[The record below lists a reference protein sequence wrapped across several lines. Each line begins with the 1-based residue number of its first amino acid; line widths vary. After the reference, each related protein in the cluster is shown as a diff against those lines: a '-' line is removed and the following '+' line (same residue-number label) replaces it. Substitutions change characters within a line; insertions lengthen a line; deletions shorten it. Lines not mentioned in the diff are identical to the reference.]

1 MAFFHHQMLRKYTLA
16 MLSTF
21 NNIEVQKLK
30 SDGVTTSS
38 NIVPIRFS
46 SREKSTIFSEVETS
60 QLTNGN
66 YNIIPRASLVFNSM
80 TRAAERTT
88 SKFNKINKTIST
100 MNGTELVS
108 YQFNAIPWD
117 FSFTLIVQADGMN
130 EASQI
135 AEQIASHFNPVY
147 NLKINE
153 IPLQTEPSTIPI
165 LLDSLEFEQQEYD
178 EISSNIV
185 TITCE
190 LTLKGNIYPPITD
203 ATLIKQISIFNN
215 LWEDNEYE
223 RVSKVKWTKQIDG
236 VFGPSSIHFDKPGVV
251 PPVINNIVGDSTISK
266 NKVTT
271 YLADFIDEDNRLDE
285 LTFVWNVV
293 SLDTN
298 LPDDIAL
305 LSFNKDT
312 CNLASKSIA
321 CSFKLQ
327 LVITDIHGNI
337 SNTVYKTITIS

>member
-1 MAFFHHQMLRKYTLA
+1 MAWFHHQMLRKYTLA

-21 NNIEVQKLK
+21 NNLEVQKLK
-30 SDGVTTSS
+30 SDGVTTTS

-80 TRAAERTT
+80 ARAAERTT
-88 SKFNKINKTIST
+88 SKFNKINKTISGL
-100 MNGTELVS
+100 NGDELIS

-117 FSFTLIVQADGMN
+117 FAFTLIVQADGMN

-165 LLDSLEFEQQEYD
+165 TLDGLEFEQQEYD

-185 TITCE
+185 TITCDF
-190 LTLKGNIYPPITD
+190 TLKGNIYPPITD
-203 ATLIKQISIFNN
+203 VGLIQKISIFND
-215 LWEDNEYE
+215 LWKDNEYE
-223 RVSKVKWTKQIDG
+223 RVSKVKWTRQIDET
-236 VFGPSSIHFDKPGVV
+236 FGPSIIHFDNPGVV
-251 PPVINNIVGDSTISK
+251 PPVVNNIVGDSAIIK

-271 YLADFIDEDNRLDE
+271 YLADFVDEDNRLDE
-285 LTFVWNVV
+285 LTFVWNVI

-298 LPDDIAL
+298 LPDDIAI

-337 SNTVYKTITIS
+337 SNTFYKTITIS